1 MFARASSV
9 YSKGFNTRFEEMQST
24 GLGYKPVERSSEYE
38 LAEVGDE
45 QTGSSPLPTQKL
57 SNDPA
62 KPSAQAPQRLSRVQL
77 LPLSIQIL
85 LTIFP
90 VLFVGILPHRR
101 LYISLLA
108 DHESCCSTRC
118 DCSLSGQEADLSNW
132 TGRATGHF
140 PITHHISRNFRCNDW
155 KVLQSLRLIW
165 GRTWNQVRGIV
176 LGPTL
181 GHSDLSNLC

>member
-9 YSKGFNTRFEEMQST
+9 YSKGFNTIFEEMQST

-57 SNDPA
+57 SNNPA

-90 VLFVGILPHRR
+90 VLFIGICPTGDC
-101 LYISLLA
+101 ISV
-108 DHESCCSTRC
+108 
-118 DCSLSGQEADLSNW
+118 CSLTMNPAAALAATAVSLDKKPTSR
-132 TGRATGHF
+132 TGRAVQQAISLSPTIF
-140 PITHHISRNFRCNDW
+140 PVIFAAVIGKFFRA
-155 KVLQSLRLIW
+155 LGLF
-165 GRTWNQVRGIV
+165 GAERGIK
-176 LGPTL
+176 LGV
-181 GHSDLSNLC
+181 